1 VTDLRHRTVLITGG
15 TGSFGKAAS
24 RRLLT
29 SGVREVRILSRDEFK
44 QDEMRRSVE
53 DDRVSFYLG
62 DVRDRAGVD
71 AAMRGVDLV
80 FHAAALKQVPSC
92 EFFPMQAVM
101 TNIIGSNNVI
111 ESAIAHS
118 VDRVICLGTDKAA
131 YPINAMGMTKALME
145 KLAQSAARLTT
156 NSSTTVATVRY
167 GNVLA
172 SRGSVVP
179 LFLSQIAS
187 GGPITMTEPS
197 MTRFLL
203 PLPRAID
210 LVLFAFEHAR
220 PGDLFIRKSPACTV
234 RDLSAALQ
242 HILDA
247 KVEEEVIGIRHGEK
261 LFETLA
267 TREELSQS
275 EDLGDYYRVFIDDR
289 DLNYGKYFTEGNP
302 QEVQLDDYT
311 SHNTRRLTVD
321 ETAEVLLSLPEVRAA
336 ASGVTLR

>member
-1 VTDLRHRTVLITGG
+1 MSDLRQRTVLITGG
-15 TGSFGKAAS
+15 TGSFGKAAT
-24 RRLLT
+24 RRLLAN
-29 SGVREVRILSRDEFK
+29 GVQEVRILSRDEFK
-44 QDEMRRSVE
+44 QDEMRRSV
-53 DDRVSFYLG
+53 DDHRLSFYLG
-62 DVRDRAGVD
+62 DVRDRASVD

-101 TNIIGSNNVI
+101 TNIIGSQNVI
-111 ESAIAHS
+111 ESAIAHD

-145 KLAQSAARLTT
+145 KIAQSAARLSTG
-156 NSSTTVATVRY
+156 SSTTVASVRY

-179 LFLSQIAS
+179 LFLSQIAA
-187 GGPITMTEPS
+187 GGPITMTEPT

-210 LVLFAFEHAR
+210 LVLFAFEHAQ

-234 RDLSAALQ
+234 GDLSAALQ
-242 HILDA
+242 QILDT
-247 KVEEEVIGIRHGEK
+247 KTDEKVIGIRHGEK

-275 EDLGDYYRVFIDDR
+275 EDLSDYYRVFIDDR
-289 DLNYGKYFTEGNP
+289 NLNYGKYFTEGNP
-302 QEVQLDDYT
+302 EEVQLEDYT
-311 SHNTRRLTVD
+311 SHNTHRLTIS
-321 ETAEVLLSLPEVRAA
+321 ETAEILFSLPEVRAA
-336 ASGVTLR
+336 VSGATT

>member
-1 VTDLRHRTVLITGG
+1 VPDLDSRTVLITGG

-24 RRLLT
+24 RRLLA

-44 QDEMRRSVE
+44 QDEMRRSV
-53 DDRVSFYLG
+53 DDKRLSFYLG

-101 TNIIGSNNVI
+101 TNIIGSHNVI
-111 ESAIAHS
+111 ESAIAHG

-234 RDLSAALQ
+234 GDLSAALQ
-242 HILDA
+242 QILDV
-247 KVEEEVIGIRHGEK
+247 KMEEEVIGIRHGEK

-275 EDLGDYYRVFIDDR
+275 EELDDYYRV
-289 DLNYGKYFTEGNP
+289 YFTEGNP

>member
-1 VTDLRHRTVLITGG
+1 MEQFEDRTVLITGG
-15 TGSFGKAAS
+15 TGSFGHAATT
-24 RRLLT
+24 RFLDM
-29 SGVREVRILSRDEFK
+29 GVRQVRILSRDEFK
-44 QDEMRRSVE
+44 QDTMRRRFS
-53 DDRVSFYLG
+53 DPRLSFYLG

-101 TNIIGSNNVI
+101 TNILGSNNVI
-111 ESAIAHS
+111 ESAIAHE
-118 VDRVICLGTDKAA
+118 VQRVLCLGTDKAA

-145 KLAQSAARLTT
+145 KLAQAAARLSE
-156 NSSTTVATVRY
+156 SSATTVATVRY

-179 LFLSQIAS
+179 LFLDQLAA

-210 LVLFAFEHAR
+210 LVVFAMAHAR
-220 PGDLFIRKSPACTV
+220 PGDLFIRRSPACTV
-234 RDLSAALQ
+234 ADLSAALQ
-242 HILDA
+242 RITGIS
-247 KVEEEVIGIRHGEK
+247 VEEQVIGIRHGEK

-267 TREELSQS
+267 TREELARA
-275 EDLGDYYRVFIDDR
+275 EDLGDYFRVYIDDR
-289 DLNYGKYFTEGNP
+289 DLNYGKYFTEGDPDNVA
-302 QEVQLDDYT
+302 QEDYT

-321 ETAEVLLSLPEVRAA
+321 ETIEVLMTLPDVQAVAA
-336 ASGVTLR
+336 R